1 MFRSVDLPI
10 QRSAKPHNHEPMSEY
25 VFVLTQTHVKNQD
38 LQQAQQLELGKK
50 KKNRTQ
56 FGVKKK
62 KALQVI
68 WRVPNECIP
77 SPLHAD
83 FAHYY
88 LFLPHS
94 QKKKKSCLFLLANQK
109 KKKRKP
115 LKKGLFSFR
124 KRW

>member
-62 KALQVI
+62 SSTSNLESSQ
-68 WRVPNECIP
+68 RVHTLTITC
-77 SPLHAD
+77 
-83 FAHYY
+83 
-88 LFLPHS
+88 
-94 QKKKKSCLFLLANQK
+94 
-109 KKKRKP
+109 
-115 LKKGLFSFR
+115 
-124 KRW
+124 